1 MLTQAINNLVNW
13 YGKTGAFRLMPAAA
27 TLITQF
33 AGTHLVAR
41 DFAFV
46 FAEVF
51 CVATIVS
58 DTRALAAIKGRPI
71 LSMWPNLLKFSVGGF
86 VCLWVLLSFTNH
98 QENRS

>member
-13 YGKTGAFRLMPAAA
+13 YGKTGASRFMPAGA

-33 AGTHLVAR
+33 SGTHLVAR

-51 CVATIVS
+51 CVATIIS

-71 LSMWPNLLKFSVGGF
+71 LSMWPNLLKFSVGGYA
-86 VCLWVLLSFTNH
+86 CLWVLLSFTNH
-98 QENRS
+98 QENQS